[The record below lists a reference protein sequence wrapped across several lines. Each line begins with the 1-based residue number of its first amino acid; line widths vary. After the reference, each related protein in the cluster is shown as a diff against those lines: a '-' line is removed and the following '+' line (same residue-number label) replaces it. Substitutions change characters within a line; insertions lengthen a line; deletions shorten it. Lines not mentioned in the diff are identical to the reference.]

1 MNFFRCGKCFE
12 LCVIKLMNSLVEHSD
27 FVSIDDQLATLSL
40 DLTMETSVGGVILE
54 HVDLKREKERR

>member
-1 MNFFRCGKCFE
+1 
-12 LCVIKLMNSLVEHSD
+12 MNSLVEHSD

-54 HVDLKREKERR
+54 HVDLWNKGRTLKPVSGGTVNTSS